1 MPTSTPSPLR
11 CVVVDDNEINRLTLE
26 HYISL
31 TDSLELVASLPDARA
46 ALNLVR
52 TAEPPIDVLFLDIEM
67 PHLSGLEL
75 VPLLPSPAPE
85 VVLVTSHPN
94 FAVDAFELRVAD
106 YLVKPVEYGR
116 FLKAVE
122 RAGTQRRNVLAAL
135 RSPAEPAPS
144 AEGSADTDLF
154 VKVNNKLV
162 RLDFN
167 DVLFI
172 EAMSTYSMLV
182 TERQKHIV
190 YITLKALEERLPFA
204 NFRRVHRSYIV
215 NTRRIDSVQ
224 DNMLQLGSYEV
235 PIGKSYAEDFMRQL
249 RGL

>member
-1 MPTSTPSPLR
+1 MR
-11 CVVVDDNEINRLTLE
+11 CVIIDDNEINRLTLE
-26 HYISL
+26 HYVEL
-31 TDSLELVASLPDARA
+31 TEKLELAASLPDAPS
-46 ALNLVR
+46 ALAFLR
-52 TAEPPIDVLFLDIEM
+52 STDEPVDVLFLDIEM

-75 VPLLPSPAPE
+75 VPLLPTPAPE

-94 FAVDAFELRVAD
+94 FAVDAFELRVTD
-106 YLVKPVEYGR
+106 YLVKPVDYAR

-122 RAGTQRRNVLAAL
+122 RVREQRRSAA
-135 RSPAEPAPS
+135 PAPTPETPVTAGDS
-144 AEGSADTDLF
+144 ELF
-154 VKVNNKLV
+154 VKVNNKLI

-167 DVLFI
+167 EVLFI
-172 EAMSTYSMLV
+172 EAMSTYSILV
-182 TERQKHIV
+182 TESQKHIV

-204 NFRRVHRSYIV
+204 HFRRVHRSYIV
-215 NTRRIDSVQ
+215 NTRRIDSIQ

>member
-1 MPTSTPSPLR
+1 MR
-11 CVVVDDNEINRLTLE
+11 CVIVDDNEINRLTLE
-26 HYISL
+26 HYVGL
-31 TDSLELVASLPDARA
+31 TEGLELVASLPDARA
-46 ALNLVR
+46 ALALTS
-52 TAEPPIDVLFLDIEM
+52 TAQPPVDVLFLDIEM
-67 PHLSGLEL
+67 PLLSGLEL
-75 VPLLPSPAPE
+75 VPLLPSPAPD

-94 FAVDAFELRVAD
+94 FAVDAFDLRVTD

-122 RAGTQRRNVLAAL
+122 RVRSQRAAAA
-135 RSPAEPAPS
+135 PASIS
-144 AEGSADTDLF
+144 ANDSELF
-154 VKVNNKLV
+154 VKVNNKLL

-172 EAMSTYSMLV
+172 EAMSTYSILV
-182 TERQKHIV
+182 TESQKHIV

-204 NFRRVHRSYIV
+204 HFRRVHRSYIV

-224 DNMLQLGSYEV
+224 DNMLQVGSYEV
-235 PIGKSYAEDFMRQL
+235 PVGKSYAEDFMRQL

>member
-1 MPTSTPSPLR
+1 MPHSTPLR
-11 CVVVDDNEINRLTLE
+11 CVIVDDNEINRFTLE
-26 HYISL
+26 HFVEL
-31 TDSLELVASLPDARA
+31 TENLELVASLPDARA
-46 ALNLVR
+46 ALTLMRAADTPV
-52 TAEPPIDVLFLDIEM
+52 DVLFLDIEM

-94 FAVDAFELRVAD
+94 FAVDAFALRVTD
-106 YLVKPVEYGR
+106 YLVKPVEYPR
-116 FLKAVE
+116 FLQAVD
-122 RAGTQRRNVLAAL
+122 RVRTQRAA
-135 RSPAEPAPS
+135 AVPAPPPGPATATIEDS
-144 AEGSADTDLF
+144 ELF

-172 EAMSTYSMLV
+172 EAMSTYSILV
-182 TERQKHIV
+182 TASQKHIV

-204 NFRRVHRSYIV
+204 HFRRVHRSYIV

-224 DNMLQLGSYEV
+224 DNMLQLGAYEV
-235 PIGKSYAEDFMRQL
+235 PVGKSYAEEFMKQL

>member
-1 MPTSTPSPLR
+1 MPDRILR

-26 HYISL
+26 HYIEL
-31 TDSLELVASLPDARA
+31 TEKLELVASLPDALA
-46 ALNLVR
+46 ALALTR
-52 TAEPPIDVLFLDIEM
+52 EAQPPVDVLFLDIEM

-75 VPLLPSPAPE
+75 VPLLPTPAPD

-94 FAVDAFELRVAD
+94 FAVDAFDLRVTD
-106 YLVKPVEYGR
+106 YLVKPVDYPR
-116 FLKAVE
+116 FLKAVDRV
-122 RAGTQRRNVLAAL
+122 RAQRAA
-135 RSPAEPAPS
+135 AAPPPEVPTATIEDS
-144 AEGSADTDLF
+144 ELF

-167 DVLFI
+167 EVLFI
-172 EAMSTYSMLV
+172 EAMSTYSILV
-182 TERQKHIV
+182 TASQKHIV

-204 NFRRVHRSYIV
+204 HFRRVHRSYIV

-224 DNMLQLGSYEV
+224 DNMLQLGPYEV
-235 PIGKSYAEDFMRQL
+235 PVGKSYADEFMKQL

>member
-1 MPTSTPSPLR
+1 MSTRSPLR

-26 HYISL
+26 HYVGL
-31 TDSLELVASLPDARA
+31 TEDLELVASLPDARA
-46 ALNLVR
+46 ALDLVR
-52 TAEPPIDVLFLDIEM
+52 SASPPVDVLFLDIEM
-67 PHLSGLEL
+67 PHLSGLDL
-75 VPLLPSPAPE
+75 VRLLPTPAPE

-94 FAVDAFELRVAD
+94 FAVDAFELHVAD
-106 YLVKPVEYGR
+106 YLVKPVEYAR
-116 FLKAVE
+116 FLKATE
-122 RAGTQRRNVLAAL
+122 RVGSQLRSASSAATTATAGTD
-135 RSPAEPAPS
+135 S
-144 AEGSADTDLF
+144 TDLF

-182 TERQKHIV
+182 TEKQKHIV

-204 NFRRVHRSYIV
+204 HFKRVHRSYIV
-215 NTRRIDSVQ
+215 NTQRIDSVQ

-235 PIGKSYAEDFMRQL
+235 PVGKSYVEDFMKQL